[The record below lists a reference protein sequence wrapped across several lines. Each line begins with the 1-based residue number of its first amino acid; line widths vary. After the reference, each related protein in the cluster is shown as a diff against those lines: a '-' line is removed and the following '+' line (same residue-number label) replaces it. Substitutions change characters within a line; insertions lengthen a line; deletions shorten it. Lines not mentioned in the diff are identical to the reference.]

1 MRNSKLPK
9 ILLLSVLFSSLVGCD
24 ITTNNAGNG
33 DSVVSEETGSLNASE
48 SSNEAS
54 ASKVSAADNRGISW
68 IIGEPYAPD
77 TKSAPYVDE
86 YDSGMSKA
94 HFISAPDW
102 IDERAAER
110 ATEYEASF
118 RMLIGGTE
126 ASFVLGDAR
135 GEYGRLALYGIRAT
149 AAGEYFTFRSFEGGV
164 EDGSYRLEIP
174 IGKAND
180 DTIAGRVYSV
190 NIKVAGDKAQIFV
203 DDNSLGEISVP
214 EFGLGCVGTYKSR
227 GTDVASVD
235 DIVVTAGG
243 KELFAED
250 FDGNF
255 VNNLHENDYANPKE
269 SAFSPFY
276 YKTNYDTKGRSLV
289 VSSGFLLSETDSD
302 AAPVFKREFN
312 VDKASVESAYLY
324 MTALGSFD
332 ASINGQAVSEHFFD
346 PGKMVFDQ
354 YLSYVSYDVTELI
367 ADTNELE
374 IGLFHGFFDR
384 GVGYPEVA
392 SPWGDKLAV
401 KGELVINYR
410 DGSREIIPTDESFLV
425 SKESR
430 YRFND
435 IYQGEI
441 IDDRYDI
448 TEAEDF
454 QAPLVDV
461 VEDKFLNV
469 ACRHKENDSI
479 SVWNRLNVVSV
490 KEPEPGHFVYDFGQ
504 NVAGTIRIDKDL
516 LCDAAMLKDG
526 DVLTFRFGEFL
537 NDNNLVNSDDVT
549 GTVWTRGLL
558 SARNT
563 DYYVYGAKASQ
574 KDICFSHTYHGFRYM
589 EVTGLEVAIPE
600 EAITALALSS
610 GMEQTGEFH
619 CSNETINALYQNSV
633 YSLRSNL
640 MDNPTDC
647 AQRDERLGWSGDAQA
662 VSGFAMYQYD
672 SEAFY
677 RNYLR
682 ELRVQQEENGAISD
696 VTPRRNP
703 FGGHSCWGDS
713 ITQITWNA
721 YLQYGDETIIAEN
734 VDAAERWVNY
744 LVATA
749 DDFLLSSGGYGD
761 HLSGQST
768 PETLT
773 DTAWAAHSAR
783 LVANMHRVREDEALT
798 EIYDGYA
805 DEFTRK
811 WQETFIRE
819 DGSVA
824 AGILNSDVESET
836 AYALGIAFD
845 LFPEGMKQDAAERLN
860 ILSEY
865 GAYLFYPG
873 YAGMANYLPA
883 LSQNGYVDT
892 AIKVMTNEAPGGL
905 AHPLSLGLTTN
916 PEDLMAFRYQDSA
929 GNDYPGDQYE
939 LTGSLN
945 HAAYSSVCAFCYSDI
960 LGIRPD
966 ENAPGYEHFFV
977 KPMMG
982 LGVSK
987 AEGAYKSRRG
997 IIRVS
1002 WDSEARQITCT
1013 VPEGTT
1019 CTLTLPTGEEKELE
1033 AGRHEINW

>member
-1 MRNSKLPK
+1 MRNSKLSK
-9 ILLLSVLFSSLVGCD
+9 TLLLSVLVSSLVGCG
-24 ITTNNAGNG
+24 ITTDNAGNG
-33 DSVVSEETGSLNASE
+33 DSVVSEESSSQNAAE
-48 SSNEAS
+48 SSSEAVS
-54 ASKVSAADNRGISW
+54 SKISAADNGEISW
-68 IIGEPYAPD
+68 IIGEPYAHASMSVPD
-77 TKSAPYVDE
+77 VDE
-86 YDSGMSKA
+86 YDPGMSKA

-102 IDERAAER
+102 EDERALER

-174 IGKAND
+174 IGEAD
-180 DTIAGRVYSV
+180 DDSVSGKVYLV
-190 NIKVAGDKAQIFV
+190 NIKVSGDKAQIYV

-227 GTDVASVD
+227 GTDVASMD
-235 DIVVTAGG
+235 DIVVTADGQ
-243 KELFAED
+243 ELFAED

-255 VNNLHENDYANPKE
+255 VNKLHDNDYANSKG

-289 VSSGFLLSETDSD
+289 ITSGFLLSETEAF
-302 AAPVFKREFN
+302 AAPVFKRQFGA
-312 VDKASVESAYLY
+312 DKAQVDSAYLY

-332 ASINGQAVSEHFFD
+332 ASINGQAVSDHFFD

-354 YLSYVSYDVTELI
+354 YLNYVSYDVTELI
-367 ADTNELE
+367 ADNNELE
-374 IGLFHGFFDR
+374 IALFHGFFDR

-392 SPWGDKLAV
+392 SPWGDRIAV
-401 KGELVINYR
+401 KGELVINYK
-410 DGSREIIPTDESFLV
+410 DGNREIIPTDESFLV
-425 SKESR
+425 STESR
-430 YRFND
+430 YRFDD

-448 TEAEDF
+448 AKAEDF
-454 QAPLVDV
+454 QEPLVDA
-461 VEDKFLNV
+461 VEDEFLN
-469 ACRHKENDSI
+469 APCRHKENESI
-479 SVWNRLNVVSV
+479 SVWNRLDVVDI

-504 NVAGTIRIDKDL
+504 NVAGTIQIDK
-516 LCDAAMLKDG
+516 AAISSALELKEG
-526 DVLTFRFGEFL
+526 DVLTFRFAEVL
-537 NDNNLVNSDDVT
+537 NNKDLYNSDDVA
-549 GTVWTRGLL
+549 GTVWTKGLL

-563 DYYVYGAKASQ
+563 DYYIYGEESSA
-574 KDICFSHTYHGFRYM
+574 KDICFKHTYHGFRYM
-589 EVTGLEVAIPE
+589 EVTGTDVAIPA
-600 EAITALALSS
+600 EAITVLALSS

-633 YSLRSNL
+633 YSLRSNM

-682 ELRVQQEENGAISD
+682 ELRAQQDENGAISD
-696 VTPRRNP
+696 VAPSNNP

-713 ITQITWNA
+713 IAQITWNA
-721 YLQYGDETIIAEN
+721 YLQYGDQTIIADN
-734 VDAAERWVNY
+734 IDAAERWVNY
-744 LVATA
+744 LIAA
-749 DDFLLSSGGYGD
+749 SDDFLLTSGGYGD

-768 PETLT
+768 PEALT

-783 LVANMHRVREDEALT
+783 LVANMHRVRDDVELAD
-798 EIYDGYA
+798 IYDGYA

-824 AGILNSDVESET
+824 AGILYSEVESET
-836 AYALGIAFD
+836 AYTLGIVFD
-845 LFPEGMKQDAAERLN
+845 LFPEEMKQDAAERLN

-873 YAGMANYLPA
+873 YAGMADYLPA
-883 LSQNGYVDT
+883 LAQNGFADT
-892 AIKVMTNEAPGGL
+892 AVRVMINDAPGGL

-916 PEDLMAFRYQDSA
+916 PEDLQVFRYQDSA
-929 GNDYPGDQYE
+929 GNDYPGGQYE

-977 KPMMG
+977 RPMMA
-982 LGVSK
+982 LDVTK

-997 IIRVS
+997 VIRVA
-1002 WDSEARQITCT
+1002 WDSVAKQITCT
-1013 VPEGTT
+1013 VPERTT
-1019 CTLTLPTGEEKELE
+1019 CTLTLPTGEDKELD
-1033 AGRHEINW
+1033 AGNHTLNW

>member
-1 MRNSKLPK
+1 MRNSKLSK
-9 ILLLSVLFSSLVGCD
+9 ILLLPVLVTSLVGCG
-24 ITTNNAGNG
+24 ITTDNAGNG
-33 DSVVSEETGSLNASE
+33 DSVASEEAGALNASE

-54 ASKVSAADNRGISW
+54 ASKISAADNGEISW
-68 IIGEPYAPD
+68 IIGEPYALD
-77 TKSAPYVDE
+77 TKSVPDVDE

-135 GEYGRLALYGIRAT
+135 GEYGRLSLYGIRAT
-149 AAGEYFTFRSFEGGV
+149 GAGEFFTFRSFEGGV
-164 EDGSYRLEIP
+164 EDEEYKLEIP
-174 IGKAND
+174 IGEAND
-180 DTIAGRVYSV
+180 DTIAGRVYSM
-190 NIKVAGDKAQIFV
+190 NIKVTGDKAQIFV

-235 DIVVTAGG
+235 DIVVTAGDQ
-243 KELFAED
+243 ELFAED

-255 VNNLHENDYANPKE
+255 VNNLHENDYANSKE

-324 MTALGSFD
+324 MTAQGSFD

-448 TEAEDF
+448 AEAEDF
-454 QAPLVDV
+454 QAPLVDA
-461 VEDKFLNV
+461 VEEKFLNV

-516 LCDAAMLKDG
+516 LCDAVMLKDG
-526 DVLTFRFGEFL
+526 L
-537 NDNNLVNSDDVT
+537 
-549 GTVWTRGLL
+549 
-558 SARNT
+558 
-563 DYYVYGAKASQ
+563 
-574 KDICFSHTYHGFRYM
+574 
-589 EVTGLEVAIPE
+589 
-600 EAITALALSS
+600 
-610 GMEQTGEFH
+610 
-619 CSNETINALYQNSV
+619 
-633 YSLRSNL
+633 
-640 MDNPTDC
+640 
-647 AQRDERLGWSGDAQA
+647 
-662 VSGFAMYQYD
+662 
-672 SEAFY
+672 
-677 RNYLR
+677 
-682 ELRVQQEENGAISD
+682 
-696 VTPRRNP
+696 
-703 FGGHSCWGDS
+703 
-713 ITQITWNA
+713 QIW
-721 YLQYGDETIIAEN
+721 
-734 VDAAERWVNY
+734 R
-744 LVATA
+744 
-749 DDFLLSSGGYGD
+749 
-761 HLSGQST
+761 
-768 PETLT
+768 
-773 DTAWAAHSAR
+773 
-783 LVANMHRVREDEALT
+783 
-798 EIYDGYA
+798 
-805 DEFTRK
+805 
-811 WQETFIRE
+811 
-819 DGSVA
+819 
-824 AGILNSDVESET
+824 
-836 AYALGIAFD
+836 
-845 LFPEGMKQDAAERLN
+845 
-860 ILSEY
+860 
-865 GAYLFYPG
+865 
-873 YAGMANYLPA
+873 
-883 LSQNGYVDT
+883 
-892 AIKVMTNEAPGGL
+892 
-905 AHPLSLGLTTN
+905 
-916 PEDLMAFRYQDSA
+916 
-929 GNDYPGDQYE
+929 
-939 LTGSLN
+939 
-945 HAAYSSVCAFCYSDI
+945 
-960 LGIRPD
+960 
-966 ENAPGYEHFFV
+966 
-977 KPMMG
+977 
-982 LGVSK
+982 
-987 AEGAYKSRRG
+987 
-997 IIRVS
+997 
-1002 WDSEARQITCT
+1002 
-1013 VPEGTT
+1013 VPE
-1019 CTLTLPTGEEKELE
+1019 
-1033 AGRHEINW
+1033 